1 MGLQSVAIHQSVERV
16 VSSPTD
22 EQPAGQSR
30 SITPA
35 IAWPKPMH
43 MHATP

>member
-1 MGLQSVAIHQSVERV
+1 MAVLVVTVVIVPPLGGASRFQSAASYN
-16 VSSPTD
+16 
-22 EQPAGQSR
+22 R

-43 MHATP
+43 IVAIP